1 MTERATRKNLIE
13 AAIHVV
19 ATSGL
24 RGLTHR
30 AIAVEAG
37 ASHGL
42 VRHYFGTIDELL
54 VEAMQVVV
62 TRLIAAGGLDSR
74 STALA
79 SFSIGLESTA
89 KRKPDDQA
97 FVSEMV
103 LEARRQ
109 PALRPIVSAM
119 YDNFRATIRQQLE
132 QRGMVV
138 DETLAA
144 IVFATLDGLI
154 FEQQALGRPLE
165 TQRAIRRLQ
174 QILETIRDTQDLT
187 RKPPTTV

>member
-1 MTERATRKNLIE
+1 MAERATRQNLIE
-13 AAIHVV
+13 AAIRVV
-19 ATSGL
+19 STSGL

-37 ASHGL
+37 AAHGL
-42 VRHYFGTIDELL
+42 VRHYFGTVDELL

-62 TRLIAAGGLDSR
+62 TRLIAAGGLNSR
-74 STALA
+74 SITIAT
-79 SFSIGLESTA
+79 FSRGLESTA
-89 KRKPDDQA
+89 KDNPDDQA

-109 PALRPIVSAM
+109 PALRPIVEAM
-119 YDNFRATIRQQLE
+119 YDNFRATLKQQLE

-144 IVFATLDGLI
+144 LVFATLDGLI

-165 TQRAIRRLQ
+165 TQRAIRRLH
-174 QILETIRDTQDLT
+174 QILEKIRDAQA
-187 RKPPTTV
+187 

>member
-1 MTERATRKNLIE
+1 MMKSMVEATMRQNLIE
-13 AAIHVV
+13 AAIRVV
-19 ATSGL
+19 STSGL

-62 TRLIAAGGLDSR
+62 PRLTAATGLDSH
-74 STALA
+74 STKI
-79 SFSIGLESTA
+79 SDFSRGVESMA
-89 KRKPDDQA
+89 KHTPEDQA

-109 PALRPIVSAM
+109 PALRPIVEAM
-119 YDNFRATIRQQLE
+119 YDNFRASVRQQLE

-138 DETLAA
+138 DETMAVL
-144 IVFATLDGLI
+144 VLATLDGLI

-165 TQRAIRRLQ
+165 TRRAILRLQ
-174 QILETIRDTQDLT
+174 QILEKIRDDQA
-187 RKPPTTV
+187 